1 MSESELMRL
10 LEKGDKNGVRK
21 FFSNM
26 PEKDRRGYATQA
38 AANLKA
44 VKKNWLVEL
53 EPGTRGRNPL
63 VPAAEL
69 AFFETATFSELQK
82 MGLRWTPDH
91 ASCLQILIE
100 RRPDWTGDY
109 VEALLNGTYY
119 WGAWNLVRSLI
130 RERLIPKPDHPHYYL
145 GMLEA
150 LGGRFAEGSL
160 LEKLEAE
167 PDLIDD
173 IWKLFEHDGGGEV
186 SLANVDR
193 FTQKSSWSKTMIEL
207 MKKKKLPRAK
217 LLDCTVAALE
227 RDFNHYRAKWFFTF
241 FDMLEPT
248 PKEMAGFASRIIGLL
263 NNTAPNVVTW
273 AFEKVQTL
281 AKLDSVDS
289 AEVIRSMEPVLRSRN
304 KGIVLDVLKLIREL
318 AVDANTK
325 SAAAAI
331 VPVAL
336 QHEKPD
342 VQNKALD
349 LLSSLGPLDAD
360 VQRSLRDVIPGL
372 AASVR
377 KRAESMCTTPEA
389 AGSEKKQVASK
400 AKAGPGKTVT
410 ASLSVLDAG
419 LKQKFAIDQLE
430 QNLKKGV
437 FEIPAAEFEGMDLL
451 RLNVAEPVSPIAN
464 VEELIDECLKIIEDG
479 SLIVDIE
486 RCLDGI
492 ARLCSVL
499 PEDFDAL
506 AAPLLKRVRQKIR
519 KDQIPFAGYDPAADL
534 CGVIYALC
542 TGIVLNS
549 RPEGSRNDLYKLD
562 LDGEPVTF
570 WRRERRSAANV
581 FSQLCHEVA
590 ERVVRRE
597 SQQLLSTP
605 THRGGWISAA
615 ALADRIRL
623 LADDEPGQNDVILA
637 MLRLAPDHRS
647 KAMKALPKKAEW
659 QEAVRYACGA
669 DDVKIG
675 KTAALWVA
683 AAAARSPLEPQPK
696 VAKLLKEEL
705 PDAGR
710 PAEYQLNIV
719 RKKPGQY
726 TFFYLR
732 LKSNPPAPR
741 KCDEGLPTV
750 LLHSARITGRDDYY
764 EVGDFAGN
772 TEGTVRWSATIWPLE
787 RESYFAGAVEG
798 VLNNLDWHEAQWHN
812 KSMLDPLFDPGTP
825 LKNNGLLL
833 LVGTLAAKEPGESG
847 LAVDAAIQSIEDGRL
862 GSSNL
867 GRALS
872 ILMAEGFLKPGRLQK
887 TLTQV
892 AGVSPV
898 HAAVVLIA
906 LQQAIVSLEN
916 DIPKDT
922 AKLLELLLELCVEHM
937 FPLNEA
943 FLQCLEKHFNTGKS
957 RQIASSLKKAGA
969 EASPD
974 SVAAVLRE
982 SITKRCLAASRFN
995 KG

>member
-1 MSESELMRL
+1 MSESELKRL

-21 FFSNM
+21 FFSKM
-26 PEKDRRGYATQA
+26 PEKDRRNYAALA
-38 AANLKA
+38 AANLKS

-63 VPAAEL
+63 LPAAEL

-91 ASCLQILIE
+91 PSCLQILTE

-119 WGAWNLVRSLI
+119 WGSWNLVRSLI

-150 LGGRFAEGSL
+150 LGGRSAEGSL
-160 LEKLEAE
+160 EKKLESE

-173 IWKLFEHDGGGEV
+173 LWKLFEHDGGGEV

-193 FTQKSSWSKTMIEL
+193 FTSRTSWSKTMIEL

-217 LLDCTVAALE
+217 LLDCTVSALE

-248 PKEMAGFASRIIGLL
+248 PKELAGFASRIIGLL

-281 AKLDSVDS
+281 AKLDSMDP

-318 AVDANTK
+318 AVDASTK
-325 SAAAAI
+325 SVAAAV

-349 LLSSLGPLDAD
+349 LLSSMGPIDAD
-360 VQRSLRDVIPGL
+360 IQRSLRDVIPGL

-377 KRAESMCTTPEA
+377 KRAEAMCTAPEA
-389 AGSEKKQVASK
+389 AAGKKQAGSK
-400 AKAGPGKTVT
+400 AKTGPGKAVT
-410 ASLSVLDAG
+410 ASLPPLDAG
-419 LKQKFAIDQLE
+419 LKQKFAVDQLE
-430 QNLKKGV
+430 QNHKKSV
-437 FEIPAAEFEGMDLL
+437 FEIPHAEFDGTDLL
-451 RLNVAEPVSPIAN
+451 RLNVAEPVSPITD
-464 VEELIDECLKIIEDG
+464 VEELIDECLKVIEDG
-479 SLIVDIE
+479 SLIVDID

-492 ARLCSVL
+492 AELCDSL
-499 PEDFDAL
+499 PENFDAL

-519 KDQIPFAGYDPAADL
+519 KDQIPFEGYDSAADL

-542 TGIVLNS
+542 TGVVLKA
-549 RPEGSRNDLYKLD
+549 RPDGRRDELYLLD
-562 LDGEPVTF
+562 LDGEAVTF
-570 WRRERRSAANV
+570 WRREQRSAANV
-581 FSQLCHEVA
+581 FSELCREVA
-590 ERVVRRE
+590 ERVAKRE
-597 SQQLLSTP
+597 SQRLLCTP
-605 THRGGWISAA
+605 THRGGWVSAA
-615 ALADRIRL
+615 ALADRIRFR
-623 LADDEPGQNDVILA
+623 ANDEPGRNDVVLA
-637 MLRLAPDHRS
+637 LLRLAPDHRS
-647 KAMKALPKKAEW
+647 NALKALPKRTEW

-710 PAEYQLNIV
+710 PAEYQLKIV

-732 LKSNPPAPR
+732 MKSNPPAPK
-741 KCDEGLPTV
+741 KCDDGLPTV
-750 LLHSARITGRDDYY
+750 ILHSARIKGRDDYY
-764 EVGDFAGN
+764 DVGDFAGD
-772 TEGTVRWSATIWPLE
+772 TEGTVRWSATIWPIE
-787 RESYFAGAVEG
+787 RESYFAGAVEC

-833 LVGTLAAKEPGESG
+833 LVGALAAKEPGESG
-847 LAVDAAIQSIEDGRL
+847 LAVDAAIQCIEDGRL

-892 AGVSPV
+892 ASASIV
-898 HAAVVLIA
+898 HAAVVA
-906 LQQAIVSLEN
+906 LAIQAAVVSLQ
-916 DIPKDT
+916 DDMPKDVS
-922 AKLLELLLELCVEHM
+922 KVLELLLELTMEHG
-937 FPLNEA
+937 FPLQPE
-943 FLQCLEKHFNTGKS
+943 FLKCMATHFTSGKS
-957 RQIASSLKKAGA
+957 GQIATKLVKASDDA
-969 EASPD
+969 TTDTIQQVLRDAVQMR
-974 SVAAVLRE
+974 SVAA
-982 SITKRCLAASRFN
+982 ARFN
-995 KG
+995 RS